1 MATWNTAPDE
11 LHIDVDKGGGG
22 CVVIFFVLIGLVVMA
37 GSISSLASDYPD
49 VDFDSSTRFA
59 LIFAMFGSVLIVA
72 GLSMRSMNYNS
83 TVVINTKREE
93 ISFSRGE
100 QNDNVIFGLGDIAYA
115 RLLKVFKRRSGST
128 SNSGSR
134 RYATY
139 QIFLVKKDGA
149 HLWLDTF
156 HKRGALEK
164 AVSLLHESVG
174 IQIVDDT
181 SSSLSRDATKTFTN
195 QLTTPP
201 ASASKFV
208 TVGSTR
214 SGKEIVIKEKTTL
227 LKATFFVNV
236 FAIFTLIPVII
247 FISAFDKVS
256 FERVIILTLF
266 GACWFAAIFIM
277 LLSRLRTYRLA
288 VTANGLTISLNFP
301 TFLLNSIF
309 GKTIDIPSSSIAHV
323 RTNRLDE
330 GHFWLSLTTD
340 RPYLGGS
347 LSNLLFNVGAFSK
360 NKMREL
366 NEQEHVIS
374 LWEVYGY
381 TAKDQGADLNDLLY
395 IEHLIQSYL
404 GLSEENIP
412 DA

>member
-1 MATWNTAPDE
+1 M
-11 LHIDVDKGGGG
+11 
-22 CVVIFFVLIGLVVMA
+22 
-37 GSISSLASDYPD
+37 
-49 VDFDSSTRFA
+49 
-59 LIFAMFGSVLIVA
+59 
-72 GLSMRSMNYNS
+72 
-83 TVVINTKREE
+83 
-93 ISFSRGE
+93 
-100 QNDNVIFGLGDIAYA
+100 
-115 RLLKVFKRRSGST
+115 
-128 SNSGSR
+128 
-134 RYATY
+134 
-139 QIFLVKKDGA
+139 
-149 HLWLDTF
+149 
-156 HKRGALEK
+156 
-164 AVSLLHESVG
+164 
-174 IQIVDDT
+174 
-181 SSSLSRDATKTFTN
+181 
-195 QLTTPP
+195 
-201 ASASKFV
+201 
-208 TVGSTR
+208 
-214 SGKEIVIKEKTTL
+214 
-227 LKATFFVNV
+227 
-236 FAIFTLIPVII
+236 I

-277 LLSRLRTYRLA
+277 LLSRLRIYRLA
-288 VTANGLTISLNFP
+288 VTDNGLTICLSFP

-360 NKMREL
+360 DKI
-366 NEQEHVIS
+366 EQEHVIS

-381 TAKDQGADLNDLLY
+381 TAKGQGADLNDLLY

>member
-1 MATWNTAPDE
+1 M
-11 LHIDVDKGGGG
+11 
-22 CVVIFFVLIGLVVMA
+22 
-37 GSISSLASDYPD
+37 
-49 VDFDSSTRFA
+49 
-59 LIFAMFGSVLIVA
+59 
-72 GLSMRSMNYNS
+72 
-83 TVVINTKREE
+83 
-93 ISFSRGE
+93 
-100 QNDNVIFGLGDIAYA
+100 
-115 RLLKVFKRRSGST
+115 
-128 SNSGSR
+128 
-134 RYATY
+134 
-139 QIFLVKKDGA
+139 
-149 HLWLDTF
+149 
-156 HKRGALEK
+156 
-164 AVSLLHESVG
+164 HESVG

-266 GACWFAAIFIM
+266 GACWFGAIFIM
-277 LLSRLRTYRLA
+277 LLSRLRIYRLA
-288 VTANGLTISLNFP
+288 VTANGLTICLSFP

-360 NKMREL
+360 DIMREL
-366 NEQEHVIS
+366 NEEEHVIS

-381 TAKDQGADLNDLLY
+381 TAKGQGSDLNDLLY
-395 IEHLIQSYL
+395 IEHLILSYL